1 MLKDLFITPA
11 RAMLIEAGR
20 FVSALAAV
28 VLVLLVGWFIAKLI
42 KNLVIR
48 ILDILQ
54 IDSYAEKVGID
65 KILVKGGIKY
75 DISELIGVLSYWL
88 VMLIS
93 LVLAI
98 STANL
103 SDQAGAMLGA
113 IILYIPRVISAIVIL
128 ILGIFA
134 ASFVKAAIQTA
145 AANAGIEQAN
155 LLGRISQILIIV
167 FSADV
172 SLRQTQIDIHGIEN
186 AAFIILAALGLAL
199 SLAFGLGCKDIAG
212 KVTQEFIDKLKSKK

>member
-20 FVSALAAV
+20 FVSTMAAV
-28 VLVLLVGWFIAKLI
+28 VLVLLIGWFIAKLI

-103 SDQAGAMLGA
+103 SDQAGALLGA
-113 IILYIPRVISAIVIL
+113 IILYIPRVISAIFIL
-128 ILGIFA
+128 ILGIFS
-134 ASFVKAAIQTA
+134 ASFVKSAIQTA
-145 AANAGIEQAN
+145 AANAGIEQSN
-155 LLGRISQILIIV
+155 ILGRISQILIVV
-167 FSADV
+167 FAVDV

-186 AAFIILAALGLAL
+186 ATFIIVAALGLAVA
-199 SLAFGLGCKDIAG
+199 LAFGLGCKEIAG
-212 KVTQEFIDKLKSKK
+212 KATQEFIDKLKSKK

>member
-1 MLKDLFITPA
+1 MLKDLFLTPA

-20 FVSALAAV
+20 FVSTMAAV
-28 VLVLLVGWFIAKLI
+28 VLVLLIGWFIAKLI

-113 IILYIPRVISAIVIL
+113 IILYIPRVISAIFIL

-134 ASFVKAAIQTA
+134 ASFVKSAIQTA
-145 AANAGIEQAN
+145 AANAGIEQSN
-155 LLGRISQILIIV
+155 ILGRISQILIVV
-167 FSADV
+167 FAVDV

-186 AAFIILAALGLAL
+186 AAFIIVAALGLAVA
-199 SLAFGLGCKDIAG
+199 LAFGLGCKEIAG
-212 KVTQEFIDKLKSKK
+212 KATQEFIDKLKSKK

>member
-1 MLKDLFITPA
+1 MLKDLFLTPA

-20 FVSALAAV
+20 FVSTMAAV
-28 VLVLLVGWFIAKLI
+28 VLVLLIGWFIAKLI

-113 IILYIPRVISAIVIL
+113 IILYIPRVISAIFIL

-134 ASFVKAAIQTA
+134 ASFVKSAIQTA

-155 LLGRISQILIIV
+155 ILGRVSQILIVV
-167 FSADV
+167 FAADI

-199 SLAFGLGCKDIAG
+199 SLAFGLGCKEIAG
-212 KVTQEFIDKLKSKK
+212 KATQEFIDKLKSKK

>member
-1 MLKDLFITPA
+1 MLKELFITPA

-20 FVSALAAV
+20 FVSTMAAV
-28 VLVLLVGWFIAKLI
+28 VLVLLIGWFIAKLI

-103 SDQAGAMLGA
+103 SDQAGALLGA
-113 IILYIPRVISAIVIL
+113 IILYIPRVISAIFIL
-128 ILGIFA
+128 ILGIFT
-134 ASFVKAAIQTA
+134 ASFVKSAIQTA
-145 AANAGIEQAN
+145 AANAGIEQSS
-155 LLGRISQILIIV
+155 LLGRISQILIII
-167 FSADV
+167 FAADI

-186 AAFIILAALGLAL
+186 AAFIILAAVGLAL
-199 SLAFGLGCKDIAG
+199 ALAFGLGCKDIAG
-212 KVTQEFIDKLKSKK
+212 KTTQEFVDKLKSKK